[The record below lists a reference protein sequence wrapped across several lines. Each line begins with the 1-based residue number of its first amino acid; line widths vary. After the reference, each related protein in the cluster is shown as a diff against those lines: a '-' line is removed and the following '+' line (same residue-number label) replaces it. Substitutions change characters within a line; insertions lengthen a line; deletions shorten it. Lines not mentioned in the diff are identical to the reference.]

1 MDRRVN
7 DMNAHPY
14 SHMTLKRPY
23 PFEPEN
29 ALIPHYGQQQHARN
43 ITPIEEPLCL
53 LGSVSPTYLDQIIV
67 LISLQVIDVKAQTR
81 GETCDF
87 THRTYPLE
95 PNRHDV
101 AFDVFP
107 KGDYFELYNNGH
119 SFARLDKA
127 FCSEARRLMG
137 LGVRFQACLER
148 KRWEEV
154 TRAWGPYAD
163 ETVTFSVDV
172 NVKSLMHHAD
182 KVGNI
187 LLRSGIFLQS
197 PSQNPGGETYYN
209 PQILQ
214 IEGFCE
220 RPDEVMTE
228 VEDAPTPVAIP
239 GRPTQNN
246 PKPSLNPQDHV
257 EQILDSLSHTNILH
271 EIRTDTNRIKS
282 TLMGQVFL
290 RSRWKNVY

>member
-1 MDRRVN
+1 
-7 DMNAHPY
+7 MNAHPD

-29 ALIPHYGQQQHARN
+29 AHIPHYGQQQYARS
-43 ITPIEEPLCL
+43 IAPTDEPLCL
-53 LGSVSPTYLDQIIV
+53 LGSVRPTYLDQIIV
-67 LISLQVIDVKAQTR
+67 LISLQVIDVKAQAR
-81 GETCDF
+81 GEACDF
-87 THRTYPLE
+87 IHRTHPLE
-95 PNRHDV
+95 TTRHDV
-101 AFDVFP
+101 AFDISP
-107 KGDYFELYNNGH
+107 KGDYFELCKNECA
-119 SFARLDKA
+119 FARLDKA
-127 FCSEARRLMG
+127 FCSEARRLTG
-137 LGVRFQACLER
+137 LGVEFQACLER

-228 VEDAPTPVAIP
+228 AEDAPTPAAISD
-239 GRPTQNN
+239 RPAQNN

-282 TLMGQVFL
+282 TLMGQVFPS
-290 RSRWKNVY
+290 SRWTNVY

>member
-1 MDRRVN
+1 
-7 DMNAHPY
+7 MNALPY

-23 PFEPEN
+23 PFETDD
-29 ALIPHYGQQQHARN
+29 AHIPYNGQQQHTRN
-43 ITPIEEPLCL
+43 ITPIDEPLCL
-53 LGSVSPTYLDQIIV
+53 LGSVRPTYLDQINV
-67 LISLQVIDVKAQTR
+67 LISLQVIAVRAQAR
-81 GETCDF
+81 REACDF
-87 THRTYPLE
+87 IHRMYSLE
-95 PNRHDV
+95 ANRHDI
-101 AFDVFP
+101 AFEIFP
-107 KGDYFELYNNGH
+107 KGDYFELYNNGRA
-119 SFARLDKA
+119 FARLDKA
-127 FCSEARRLMG
+127 FCSEARRLVG

-154 TRAWGPYAD
+154 TRAWRPYAD
-163 ETVTFSVDV
+163 ETVMFSVDV
-172 NVKSLMHHAD
+172 NVKSLMNHAD

-228 VEDAPTPVAIP
+228 AEDAPTPTIIP
-239 GRPTQNN
+239 GRPAQSN
-246 PKPSLNPQDHV
+246 PKPSPNPRDYV

-282 TLMGQVFL
+282 TLMGQVFPSL
-290 RSRWKNVY
+290 GWENVY